1 MEQAVKENSITQGVI
16 WKQLLIF
23 FFPIL
28 IGTFFQQLYNT
39 VDTIVVGQYVGTNAL
54 AAVGTTGTLINLL
67 VGFFVGVSSG
77 ATVIISQF
85 FGAGDGKNVSKAVHT
100 SIALALAGGLIIM
113 VLGLLTA
120 RPSLVLLGVPEE
132 ILGDALTYMNVY
144 YCGIIA
150 SMIYNV
156 GTGVLRA
163 IGDSRMP
170 LYVLIVCCL
179 VNIVLDLLFVLGF
192 HWDVFG
198 VAIATVLSQVV
209 SAVLIMVRLM
219 LTRESYRVE
228 IRKIRFDRGILRNVI
243 RIGLPAG
250 VQIVSKFGI
259 RFDKSILKNVI
270 RIGLPAG
277 MQSVLYS
284 VSNLVVQ
291 ASINSFGTDAIAS
304 WAAIGKIDGFI
315 WMVMSAFGIAITTF
329 VGQNFGAQ
337 KYGRVK
343 RSIKICL
350 VMALST
356 TIALSILLLLFM
368 EPLLRFFTGDET
380 VIAIGQNFF
389 WVLAPSYFT
398 YVFIEILSGAIRG
411 AGESFQPMLITC
423 FGVCGLRIIW
433 LALVGF
439 IPAMHS
445 MQMVAM
451 NYPITWVIAAAVFIV
466 YYLRM
471 NWLRRCIQRSGQ
483 PVPEA
488 L

>member
-1 MEQAVKENSITQGVI
+1 MEQTVKENSITQGVI

-100 SIALALAGGLIIM
+100 SIALALAGGLVIM

-209 SAVLIMVRLM
+209 SAVLIMARLM

-228 IRKIRFDRGILRNVI
+228 LKR
-243 RIGLPAG
+243 
-250 VQIVSKFGI
+250 I

>member
-1 MEQAVKENSITQGVI
+1 MGASLTKKTKENGITEGVI

-39 VDTIVVGQYVGTNAL
+39 VDTIVVGQYVGTQAL
-54 AAVGTTGTLINLL
+54 AAVGTTGNIINLL

-85 FGAGDGKNVSKAVHT
+85 FGAGDRQNVSKAVHT
-100 SIALALAGGLIIM
+100 SMALALVGGLIIM
-113 VLGLLTA
+113 AFGLLTA
-120 RPSLVLLGVPEE
+120 RPSLEMLGVPDE
-132 ILGDALTYMNVY
+132 IMEDAMTYLNVY

-179 VNIVLDLLFVLGF
+179 VNIVLDLLFVLAF

-198 VAIATVLSQVV
+198 VAFATVLSQVV
-209 SAVLIMVRLM
+209 SAVLILLRLM

-228 IRKIRFDRGILRNVI
+228 LKKIRFDRG
-243 RIGLPAG
+243 
-250 VQIVSKFGI
+250 
-259 RFDKSILKNVI
+259 ILKNVI

-277 MQSVLYS
+277 LQSVLYS

-315 WMVMSAFGIAITTF
+315 WMVMSAYGIAITTF

-343 RSIKICL
+343 RSIKVCL
-350 VMALST
+350 GMALGT
-356 TIALSILLLLFM
+356 TIALSILLLVFM
-368 EPLLRFFTGDET
+368 EPLLRFFTGDEA
-380 VIAIGQNFF
+380 VIEIGQRFF

-411 AGESFQPMLITC
+411 AGEAFQPMVITC
-423 FGVCGLRIIW
+423 FGVCGLRILWLTVVVNIW
-433 LALVGF
+433 HT
-439 IPAMHS
+439 ME
-445 MQMVAM
+445 MVAM
-451 NYPITWVIAAAVFIV
+451 NYPVTWVIAAIVFLI
-466 YYLRM
+466 YYCRM
-471 NWLRRCIQRSGQ
+471 NWLRRCIKRSGF
-483 PVPEA
+483 PMPEK

>member
-1 MEQAVKENSITQGVI
+1 MIDGGIFRSILFFSI
-16 WKQLLIF
+16 PLLI
-23 FFPIL
+23 
-28 IGTFFQQLYNT
+28 GNFFQQLYNT
-39 VDTIVVGQYVGTNAL
+39 VDSYVVGNFVNTNAL

-192 HWDVFG
+192 HWGVFG

-209 SAVLIMVRLM
+209 SAVLIMARLM

-228 IRKIRFDRGILRNVI
+228 LKR
-243 RIGLPAG
+243 
-250 VQIVSKFGI
+250 I

-277 MQSVLYS
+277 MQGAIFSISNVLIQSSV
-284 VSNLVVQ
+284 
-291 ASINSFGTDAIAS
+291 NSFGSIAMAGNTASSNVEGFVYTAMNAVYQTNLSFTSQNLGGGKYARINRTLYICLGVVTGVGIALGAGAVLGGRSLLHIYSSDPEVIRYGMLRMTIICSTYFLCGIMDCMVGSLRGMGYSVVPMFVSLAGACGFRVIWVFTVFAAYRSLDVLYISYPVS
-304 WAAIGKIDGFI
+304 WA
-315 WMVMSAFGIAITTF
+315 IT
-329 VGQNFGAQ
+329 
-337 KYGRVK
+337 
-343 RSIKICL
+343 
-350 VMALST
+350 
-356 TIALSILLLLFM
+356 
-368 EPLLRFFTGDET
+368 
-380 VIAIGQNFF
+380 
-389 WVLAPSYFT
+389 
-398 YVFIEILSGAIRG
+398 
-411 AGESFQPMLITC
+411 
-423 FGVCGLRIIW
+423 
-433 LALVGF
+433 
-439 IPAMHS
+439 
-445 MQMVAM
+445 
-451 NYPITWVIAAAVFIV
+451 AAAHMLTFRKI
-466 YYLRM
+466 
-471 NWLRRCIQRSGQ
+471 RRRY
-483 PVPEA
+483 PKVD

>member
-1 MEQAVKENSITQGVI
+1 MTQTQKNKENSITQGVI
-16 WKQLLIF
+16 WKQLLLF

-39 VDTIVVGQYVGTNAL
+39 VDTIVVGQYVGTSAL
-54 AAVGTTGTLINLL
+54 AAVGTTGTWINLL

-85 FGAGDGKNVSKAVHT
+85 FGAGDAKNVSKAVHT
-100 SIALALAGGLIIM
+100 SMALALAGGLIIM
-113 VLGLLTA
+113 VAGLLTS
-120 RPSLVLLGVPEE
+120 RVSLELLGVPEE
-132 ILGDALTYMNVY
+132 IMGDALTYMNVY

-179 VNIVLDLLFVLGF
+179 VNIVLDLLFVLVF
-192 HWDVFG
+192 HWGVFG
-198 VAIATVLSQVV
+198 VAFATVLSQVV
-209 SAVLIMVRLM
+209 SAVLIMLRLM

-228 IRKIRFDRGILRNVI
+228 LKKIRFDRNILRNVI

-250 VQIVSKFGI
+250 
-259 RFDKSILKNVI
+259 L
-270 RIGLPAG
+270 
-277 MQSVLYS
+277 QSVLYS

-337 KYGRVK
+337 QYGRVK
-343 RSIKICL
+343 KSIHICL
-350 VMALST
+350 GMALGT

-368 EPLLRFFTGDET
+368 EPLLRFFTGDEA
-380 VIAIGQNFF
+380 VIAIGQDFF
-389 WVLAPSYFT
+389 RVLGPSYFT

-411 AGESFQPMLITC
+411 AGEAFQPMVITC
-423 FGVCGLRIIW
+423 FGVCGLRILW
-433 LALVGF
+433 LALVALV
-439 IPAMHS
+439 PAMHT

-451 NYPITWVIAAAVFIV
+451 NYPITWVIAAVVFII

-471 NWLRRCIQRSGQ
+471 NWLRRCIRRSGQ
-483 PVPEA
+483 PMPED

>member
-1 MEQAVKENSITQGVI
+1 MEQTQKIQENSITDGVI

-85 FGAGDGKNVSKAVHT
+85 FGAGDRENVSKAVHT
-100 SIALALAGGLIIM
+100 SMALALVGGLIIM
-113 VLGLLTA
+113 VFGLLTG
-120 RPSLVLLGVPEE
+120 RPSLAMLGVPEE
-132 ILGDALTYMNVY
+132 IMDDALTYLNVY

-150 SMIYNV
+150 CMIYNV

-179 VNIVLDLLFVLGF
+179 VNIVLDLLFVLAF

-198 VAIATVLSQVV
+198 VAFATVLSQVV
-209 SAVLIMVRLM
+209 SAALILLRLM

-228 IRKIRFDRGILRNVI
+228 LKKIRFDRSILRNVI

-250 VQIVSKFGI
+250 
-259 RFDKSILKNVI
+259 L
-270 RIGLPAG
+270 
-277 MQSVLYS
+277 QSVLYS

-315 WMVMSAFGIAITTF
+315 WMVMSAFGISVTTF
-329 VGQNFGAQ
+329 VGQNFGARR
-337 KYGRVK
+337 YGRVK
-343 RSIKICL
+343 RSIKVCL
-350 VMALST
+350 GMALGT
-356 TIALSILLLLFM
+356 TIALSVLLLLFM
-368 EPLLRFFTGDET
+368 EPLLRFFHRGRGGDRDRPELLFGAGPQLFYLC
-380 VIAIGQNFF
+380 VYRDPLRRHPGGGG
-389 WVLAPSYFT
+389 VLPAHAHHLLWGVRPADYLAGAGGVYPRSAHHADGGYELPHHLGDRRGGVHHLLPADELAAP
-398 YVFIEILSGAIRG
+398 VHQAQRPAHARG
-411 AGESFQPMLITC
+411 AVRGPGEKGSC
-423 FGVCGLRIIW
+423 FFPGSEL
-433 LALVGF
+433 
-439 IPAMHS
+439 
-445 MQMVAM
+445 
-451 NYPITWVIAAAVFIV
+451 
-466 YYLRM
+466 
-471 NWLRRCIQRSGQ
+471 
-483 PVPEA
+483 
-488 L
+488 

>member
-209 SAVLIMVRLM
+209 SAVLIMARLM

-228 IRKIRFDRGILRNVI
+228 LKR
-243 RIGLPAG
+243 
-250 VQIVSKFGI
+250 I

-337 KYGRVK
+337 QYARVK
-343 RSIKICL
+343 RSIRC
-350 VMALST
+350 AW
-356 TIALSILLLLFM
+356 AW
-368 EPLLRFFTGDET
+368 P
-380 VIAIGQNFF
+380 
-389 WVLAPSYFT
+389 WAPPS
-398 YVFIEILSGAIRG
+398 
-411 AGESFQPMLITC
+411 P
-423 FGVCGLRIIW
+423 
-433 LALVGF
+433 
-439 IPAMHS
+439 
-445 MQMVAM
+445 
-451 NYPITWVIAAAVFIV
+451 
-466 YYLRM
+466 
-471 NWLRRCIQRSGQ
+471 
-483 PVPEA
+483 
-488 L
+488 

>member
-1 MEQAVKENSITQGVI
+1 MEQTMKENSITQGVI

-39 VDTIVVGQYVGTNAL
+39 VDTIVVGQYVGTQAL

-85 FGAGDGKNVSKAVHT
+85 FGAGDAKNVSKAVHT
-100 SIALALAGGLIIM
+100 SMALALAGGVIIM

-120 RPSLVLLGVPEE
+120 EPSLRLLGVPDD
-132 ILGDALTYMNVY
+132 IMGDALTYVNVY

-150 SMIYNV
+150 CMIYNV

-179 VNIVLDLLFVLGF
+179 VNILLDLLFVLAFRWG
-192 HWDVFG
+192 VFG

-209 SAVLIMVRLM
+209 SAVLIMLRLM

-228 IRKIRFDRGILRNVI
+228 LKKIRFDRSILRNVI

-250 VQIVSKFGI
+250 
-259 RFDKSILKNVI
+259 L
-270 RIGLPAG
+270 
-277 MQSVLYS
+277 QSVLYS
-284 VSNLVVQ
+284 VSNLVIQ
-291 ASINSFGTDAIAS
+291 AGINSFGTDAIAS

-315 WMVMSAFGIAITTF
+315 WMVMNAFGISITTF
-329 VGQNFGAQ
+329 VGQNFGAR
-337 KYGRVK
+337 KYDRVK
-343 RSIKICL
+343 RSVRVCL
-350 VMALST
+350 LMTLGV
-356 TIALSILLLLFM
+356 TIALSGLLLIFM

-380 VIAIGQNFF
+380 VIEIGQRFF
-389 WVLAPSYFT
+389 WVLGPSYFT
-398 YVFIEILSGAIRG
+398 YVFIEIFSGAIRG
-411 AGESFQPMLITC
+411 AGEALQPMLIVC
-423 FGVCGLRIIW
+423 FGVCGLRILW
-433 LALVGF
+433 MVTAVPLLGT
-439 IPAMHS
+439 MES
-445 MQMVAM
+445 VAM
-451 NYPITWVIAAAVFIV
+451 NYPVTWVITALVFIV
-466 YYLRM
+466 YYYRM
-471 NWLRRCIQRSGQ
+471 NWLKRCIRHSGQ
-483 PVPEA
+483 EEPA
-488 L
+488 QQLG